1 MNFKYIANRKDPVMI
16 LPEDLIIL
24 IFSTLSDNE
33 LKICKAVSKP
43 WEFYSNKTCIRNETI
58 LVNCQNIG
66 IKYTKSHLSL
76 LPSHSI
82 FEEHLKQ
89 VFIWLKISKIYQIDL
104 SNSLYA
110 DDEWLNLIKINC
122 PNIKAINLSAC
133 QEISTTGVLNLV
145 ENTKIT
151 FLNLSWCR
159 KISIEELEKNKP
171 KCFNLIPTL
180 WNRTLQRCEDQQI
193 IQPPC
198 ETFSSKPAINSGPK
212 LNTKLITRR

>member
-24 IFSTLSDNE
+24 IFSTFSDNE
-33 LKICKAVSKP
+33 LKTCKAVSKS
-43 WEFYSNKTCIRNETI
+43 WYFYSEKTCLRNETI
-58 LVNCQNIG
+58 LINCQNIG
-66 IKYTKSHLSL
+66 IKYTQRHLSL

-89 VFIWLKISKIYQIDL
+89 VFIWLKTSNIYQIDL
-104 SNSLYA
+104 SNSLFA

-133 QEISTTGVLNLV
+133 PEISITGVLNLV
-145 ENTKIT
+145 DNTKIT

-159 KISIEELEKNKP
+159 KISTETLEQNKP
-171 KCFNLIPTL
+171 EFFDLIPTP
-180 WNRTLQRCEDQQI
+180 WNRTLQRCEGQQI
-193 IQPPC
+193 IQHPC
-198 ETFSSKPAINSGPK
+198 ETFSSKSAMNSGPE
-212 LNTKLITRR
+212 LSTKLIIHR